1 MISILDSVAM
11 SKSNLVIKWLIKED
25 NNRSL
30 KEGGAL
36 ELFATE
42 KLLSYKLYKPTAA
55 VVECCCH
62 FSYTVYGFVVEL
74 KGLSLVR
81 QTRFKGQFLILCFL
95 FVSKITITCHI
106 MCYDQGQRFWCFFT
120 DMIISVRFS
129 LVICVFEQYF
139 TYLTSDTVGVSC
151 SLW

>member
-1 MISILDSVAM
+1 M
-11 SKSNLVIKWLIKED
+11 SKSNLVIKWFLKED

-36 ELFATE
+36 V
-42 KLLSYKLYKPTAA
+42 A

-74 KGLSLVR
+74 KGPSLVR

-95 FVSKITITCHI
+95 FVSKIDSH
-106 MCYDQGQRFWCFFT
+106 
-120 DMIISVRFS
+120 SFS
-129 LVICVFEQYF
+129 NNF
-139 TYLTSDTVGVSC
+139 
-151 SLW
+151 